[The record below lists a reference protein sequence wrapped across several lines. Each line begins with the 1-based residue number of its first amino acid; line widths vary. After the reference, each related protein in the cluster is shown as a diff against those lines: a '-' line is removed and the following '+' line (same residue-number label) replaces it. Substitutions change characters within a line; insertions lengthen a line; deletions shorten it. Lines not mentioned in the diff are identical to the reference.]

1 MVTEI
6 IQKLEKSIDNLK
18 NKNAKVFFFT
28 QDTKGNAKASIKYIY
43 DMAKVLKNDGF
54 NVAILHEKPDYFGV
68 QSWLDSSYMELEHI
82 CVEGQK
88 LEVNP
93 EDIIVVPEIFGYV
106 MSQVTNLP
114 CAKIVLCTSYD
125 YIFET
130 LQPGQTWSQL
140 GFYKCITTSETMKSY
155 ISSIMRGVSIDV
167 IEPYIF
173 EKFEKQSL
181 PPKPIVAIHTREQRD
196 SINLIKNF
204 YLKFPQYRWVSF
216 RDMRAISQEEFANFM
231 KECVLSVWIDDI
243 SSFGTFPLE
252 SMKSGVPV
260 IGKIPRLVPSW
271 LNENNGIWV
280 HDYTKM
286 PDFVADFLQNWFEDN
301 VSEKLYE
308 GIEETAK
315 LYSDKNKFDNS
326 VKSNFGEYLSIR
338 ISNFQNE
345 LNKQLEQ
352 QPA

>member
-1 MVTEI
+1 
-6 IQKLEKSIDNLK
+6 
-18 NKNAKVFFFT
+18 
-28 QDTKGNAKASIKYIY
+28 
-43 DMAKVLKNDGF
+43 
-54 NVAILHEKPDYFGV
+54 
-68 QSWLDSSYMELEHI
+68 
-82 CVEGQK
+82 
-88 LEVNP
+88 
-93 EDIIVVPEIFGYV
+93 
-106 MSQVTNLP
+106 
-114 CAKIVLCTSYD
+114 
-125 YIFET
+125 
-130 LQPGQTWSQL
+130 
-140 GFYKCITTSETMKSY
+140 
-155 ISSIMRGVSIDV
+155 
-167 IEPYIF
+167 
-173 EKFEKQSL
+173 
-181 PPKPIVAIHTREQRD
+181 
-196 SINLIKNF
+196 
-204 YLKFPQYRWVSF
+204 
-216 RDMRAISQEEFANFM
+216 MRAISQEEFANFM

-286 PDFVADFLQNWFEDN
+286 SDFVADFLQNWFEDN

-315 LYSDKNKFDNS
+315 LYSDKDKFDNS